1 MQAVCDRHETES
13 VSESAH
19 DLDDSSIIEEHP
31 VRTQHELL
39 SEKSFA
45 EHSQNI
51 EKSTTN
57 ANNENINNVPDPPH
71 APDRDGQDDQYHEH
85 EEIQNHPAHDDGGET
100 EQEQGDKSNIDFD
113 KAGFMTTKHTDKN
126 DQASGMWVEKL
137 ENDARGYQFCLNFLV
152 DDCCTDVVI
161 TEIGPLQGI
170 KPQSVP
176 YSGVGGPINSTHRGV
191 LI

>member
-45 EHSQNI
+45 EEHSQNI

-57 ANNENINNVPDPPH
+57 ANNENMNNTHVPDL
-71 APDRDGQDDQYHEH
+71 EH

-100 EQEQGDKSNIDFD
+100 EQEQDDKSNIDFD